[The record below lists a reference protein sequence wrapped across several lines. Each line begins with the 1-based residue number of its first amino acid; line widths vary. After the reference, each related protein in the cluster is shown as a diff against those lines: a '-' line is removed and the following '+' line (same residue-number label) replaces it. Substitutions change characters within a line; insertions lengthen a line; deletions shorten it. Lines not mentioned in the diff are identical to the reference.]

1 MNQLNA
7 FTNMTHDELLAKVN
21 EIYVDYLDIPA
32 VNAIKALRKVII
44 ETDRPSI
51 SNNVMWTDGWKCAM
65 LTIFLAIEKELR

>member
-1 MNQLNA
+1 
-7 FTNMTHDELLAKVN
+7 MTHDELLAKVN